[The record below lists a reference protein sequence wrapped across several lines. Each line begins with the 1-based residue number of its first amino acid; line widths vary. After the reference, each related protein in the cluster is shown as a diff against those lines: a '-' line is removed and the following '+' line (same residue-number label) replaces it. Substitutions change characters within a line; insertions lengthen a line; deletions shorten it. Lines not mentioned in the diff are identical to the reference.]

1 MKPFFSLPSC
11 PFCGVQQ
18 TYRSVILS
26 WIGKGQ
32 ACRRCKKKMKYRFT
46 IRTAI
51 LCVGLLI
58 ACFIINSFLLSQID
72 SLVPLLFIT
81 FFIGGNGFSFA
92 SFYGSLQEAKK
103 IALFFL

>member
-81 FFIGGNGFSFA
+81 FLLVAMVFLLLPFTVA
-92 SFYGSLQEAKK
+92 YKK
-103 IALFFL
+103 QKK